1 MQQLQELEEL
11 KELIENIP
19 DEILDTYKN
28 NKNLRK
34 ENEIAY
40 EY

>member
-28 NKNLRK
+28 KENLRK
-34 ENEIAY
+34 DKEIAY
-40 EY
+40 E